1 MAGVKPPVRPI
12 SGVVVL
18 FFALVAADSKF
29 AIDLYPSR
37 EMAENALRQV
47 LADEP
52 EFEEL
57 LRIEPVDVF
66 GGPLLEKDAI
76 ASHSRTP
83 TGPTDYEFVRRS
95 VLVARW
101 WNGTIGETSC
111 RRR

>member
-1 MAGVKPPVRPI
+1 
-12 SGVVVL
+12 VVVL

-37 EMAENALRQV
+37 EMAENTLRQV

-57 LRIEPVDVF
+57 LRIEPLDFF
-66 GGPLLEKDAI
+66 GGPSLKVDAI
-76 ASHSRTP
+76 ASHSRTR
-83 TGPTDYEFVRRS
+83 TGPTDYEFVRQS

-101 WNGTIGETSC
+101 WNGTIGEASF